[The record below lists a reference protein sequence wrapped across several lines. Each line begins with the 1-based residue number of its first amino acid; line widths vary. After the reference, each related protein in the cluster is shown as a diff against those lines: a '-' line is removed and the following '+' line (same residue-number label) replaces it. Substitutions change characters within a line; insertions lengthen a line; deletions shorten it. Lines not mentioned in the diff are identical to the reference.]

1 MSKVQLSIGGNMVDV
16 PKLMDLPV
24 RTVMKVVTESDSN
37 KQFALALDI
46 LCENLSEDDICAVD
60 NMSVDEAVALVSD
73 WLDKSAPEKEEP
85 EIV

>member
-1 MSKVQLSIGGNMVDV
+1 MSSVQLTINGRVVNV

-24 RTVMKVVTESDSN
+24 RTVMKVVTEPDSN
-37 KQFALALDI
+37 KQFSLALDV
-46 LCENLSEDDICAVD
+46 LCECLEFDDVNAVD
-60 NMSVDEAVALVSD
+60 NMSVDQAVALVSD

>member
-37 KQFALALDI
+37 KQFALALDV